1 LLWVYPLDA
10 ISIQQP
16 KVFKMLTKIDGLI
29 VERVSKVLYLTID
42 RPADLNRLSPELI
55 DHLGLLFAEL
65 REDPDIHVV
74 VISGSGNDFFSMGLL
89 NPAIRASLSKDDVI
103 RLVRR
108 ANAVFDAMEAL
119 PQIVIAA
126 INGKVMAGA
135 VELSL
140 ACDLRYAAMH
150 VTMQMPE
157 ASWGGF
163 PGAGAPVRLPLLVG
177 KARALELICT
187 AREIDSVEMNQ
198 LGLVQGVHPQASLKD
213 AVAKI
218 AQTIADNGPLAVRGA
233 KRIMAARQEP
243 GTRAARELSD
253 ALRHALEWSQ
263 DVNEGMTAH
272 KESRKPNFV
281 GR

>member
-1 LLWVYPLDA
+1 
-10 ISIQQP
+10 
-16 KVFKMLTKIDGLI
+16 MLQKIEGLI
-29 VERVSKVLYLTID
+29 IERVSKVLYLTID

-55 DHLGLLFAEL
+55 DQLALLFSEL
-65 REDPDIHVV
+65 REDPEVHVV
-74 VISGSGNDFFSMGLL
+74 VISGSGDDFFSMGLL

-108 ANAVFDAMEAL
+108 ANAVFDALEAL

-140 ACDLRYAAMH
+140 ACDLRYAATH
-150 VTMQMPE
+150 ATMQMPE

-187 AREIDSVEMNQ
+187 ARAIDSAEMNQ
-198 LGLVQGVHPQASLKD
+198 LGLVQGVHPSALLKE

-218 AQTIADNGPLAVRGA
+218 AHTIADNGPLAVRGA
-233 KRIMAARQEP
+233 KRIMATRQEP

-263 DVNEGMTAH
+263 DVNEGMVAH
-272 KESRKPNFV
+272 KEGRKPNFI